1 MSKSTPGGT
10 AFSHQTRG
18 MFTAIAPRYDFL
30 NQILSVGLD
39 KYWRKKA
46 VDLLKPTSNELI
58 LDIAT
63 GTGDIL
69 IEIAKR
75 NLSTQVIGIDFSRE
89 MIDLA
94 RIKTNKLG
102 FDKDTTFHI
111 GSGELLPYADK
122 SFDAIICAFGI
133 RNFYD
138 IKNGL
143 IEFYRILKP
152 GGRLIILEFSIPK
165 NLLISYI
172 YECYFYFILPKIGN
186 LISGHKNAYT
196 YLPASVLEFP
206 SQTDFIDWIENTG
219 FNKTS
224 FIELSFGIV
233 SIHSTHKPN

>member
-1 MSKSTPGGT
+1 MSKSTLGGT

-39 KYWRKKA
+39 RYWRKKA

-94 RIKTNKLG
+94 RIKINKLG
-102 FDKDTTFHI
+102 FDKDTTFQI

-138 IKNGL
+138 IKKGL
-143 IEFYRILKP
+143 MEFYRILKP

-165 NLLISYI
+165 NQVISYI
-172 YECYFYFILPKIGN
+172 YECYFYFILPKVGN

-233 SIHSTHKPN
+233 SIHSSHKPN

>member
-1 MSKSTPGGT
+1 MSKSTDDGT
-10 AFSHQTRG
+10 VFSHQTRG

-30 NQILSVGLD
+30 NQILSIGLD

-46 VDLLKPTSNELI
+46 VDLLMPTSDDLI

-63 GTGDIL
+63 GTGDMV

-75 NLSTQVIGIDFSRE
+75 NLSTQIFGIDFSQK
-89 MIDLA
+89 MLDLA
-94 RIKTNKLG
+94 RIKVNKLG
-102 FDKDTTFHI
+102 FDKDISFQI

-122 SFDAIICAFGI
+122 SFDGVLCAFGI

-138 IKNGL
+138 IKKGL
-143 IEFYRILKP
+143 MEFYRTLKP
-152 GGRLIILEFSIPK
+152 GGRLIILEFSMPK
-165 NLLISYI
+165 NPFIGYV
-172 YECYFYFILPKIGN
+172 YECYFHFILPKIGN

-196 YLPASVLEFP
+196 YLPESVAGFP
-206 SQTDFIDWIENTG
+206 SQRDFINWIESSG

-233 SIHSTHKPN
+233 SIHSSQKPI

>member
-18 MFTAIAPRYDFL
+18 MFAAIAPRYDFL

-39 KYWRKKA
+39 KYWGKKA

-94 RIKTNKLG
+94 RIKINKLG
-102 FDKDTTFHI
+102 FDKDTTFQI

-138 IKNGL
+138 IKKGL
-143 IEFYRILKP
+143 MEFYRILKP

-165 NLLISYI
+165 NPVISYI

-233 SIHSTHKPN
+233 SIHSSHKPN